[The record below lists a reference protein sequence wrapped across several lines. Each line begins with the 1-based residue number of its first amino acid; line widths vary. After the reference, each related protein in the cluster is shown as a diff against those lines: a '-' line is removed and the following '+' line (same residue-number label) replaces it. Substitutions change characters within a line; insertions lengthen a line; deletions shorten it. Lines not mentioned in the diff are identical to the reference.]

1 MSKDKIIKFNKIKP
15 NNAAE
20 LLQQVFLDEKEQA
33 EMDPLEKLAV
43 LSTNLKAGQTLPL
56 RRETVLKSVDVVDK
70 SLVDI
75 SKWKALFDK
84 EGFDFT
90 QQLLGFDSANSIIYG
105 YLSYYDK
112 KLRKPIPGSG
122 QLAQARYYVKKF
134 REYEVESDVFA
145 DMSYQPFIF
154 IRQWA
159 AMVTDIALSI
169 SVTIHAHQ
177 EWVSKNRD
185 YFPRCERFSY
195 RDTQRDAERKLKWV
209 ESQQDT
215 LSKEQL
221 AMSVAEYEKEGK

>member
-1 MSKDKIIKFNKIKP
+1 MSKDKIIKFNKVKP
-15 NNAAE
+15 NNASE

-56 RRETVLKSVDVVDK
+56 RRETVLKSIDVVDK

-75 SKWKALFDK
+75 SKWKALFEK

-90 QQLLGFDSANSIIYG
+90 QQLLGFDSANSIIHG

-112 KLRKPIPGSG
+112 KLRKPIAGSG

-134 REYEVESDVFA
+134 REYETKSDVFA

-154 IRQWA
+154 LRQWA

-169 SVTIHAHQ
+169 SVTIHSHQ
-177 EWVSKNRD
+177 EWVSKNRE
-185 YFPRCERFSY
+185 YFPRCERFAF
-195 RDTQRDAERKLKWV
+195 RDTQRDAERKLRWV
-209 ESQQDT
+209 ESQQEV
-215 LSKEQL
+215 LSKQQL
-221 AMSVAEYEKEGK
+221 EAEVSAHAKEEK